1 MYLKFR
7 HVAHLPKWNSQTCV
21 HNFQAILIDLTRA
34 ESELDPQIARLRAVE
49 GLATLAIELDQIK
62 NSN

>member
-1 MYLKFR
+1 
-7 HVAHLPKWNSQTCV
+7 V

-34 ESELDPQIARLRAVE
+34 GSELDPQVAKLRAVE
-49 GLATLAIELDQIK
+49 GLATLAIELYQIK